1 VVRKRKGFGAGR
13 MGDVLRKE
21 TKSKSLKSSDF

>member
-21 TKSKSLKSSDF
+21 TERDQKEFN